1 MNERQ
6 FEDIIEKYPELLEEG
21 LIHKGRQ
28 VRIKGKAIDLLF
40 EDRHLQKLIVELKV
54 GPIKR
59 DHIGQIMDYEGHL
72 LFPDDPTVRIML
84 VGNRVPP
91 SFRQSLDYNGIEWRE
106 FAYVQLIN
114 FLKEKEDTNFLS
126 YFTDSEMKGIQHP
139 RKKEKKSKI
148 FAPAEKWVIDGIE
161 IENEEKARNLFKKIK
176 GEKVLNFLK
185 SLMGLLHKKMEICRA
200 VKNEF
205 KYWPANA
212 RRCSIYI
219 RPFSSKID
227 IYLETFSPSD
237 IHERN
242 KLKKVPLV
250 VTENIHNPADQF
262 KSVIIISE
270 EWLLE
275 HKDKKSEMLDFLN
288 NLIDDMM
295 QMH

>member
-6 FEDIIEKYPELLEEG
+6 FEDIIERYPELLEAG
-21 LIHKGRQ
+21 LILKGRQ
-28 VRIKGKAIDLLF
+28 VSIKGKFIDLLF
-40 EDRHLQKLIVELKV
+40 EDRHGQKLIVELKV

-59 DHIGQIMDYEGHL
+59 DHIGQVMDYEGHL

-84 VGNRVPP
+84 VGNRVPNN
-91 SFRQSLDYNGIEWRE
+91 FRQSLDYHGVEWRE

-114 FLKEKEDTNFLS
+114 FLKEKGDTNFLS
-126 YFTDSEMKGIQHP
+126 YFSDSETKGVQHR
-139 RKKEKKSKI
+139 RKKEIKSKNVVS
-148 FAPAEKWVIDGIE
+148 AEKWVINGIS

-185 SLMGLLHKKMEICRA
+185 TLMGSLNEKMEICRA
-200 VKNEF
+200 VKHEF
-205 KYWPANA
+205 KYWPPDG

-219 RPFSSKID
+219 RPFSNKID

-242 KLKKVPLV
+242 KLKKIPLT
-250 VTENIHNPADQF
+250 VTENTHNPADQF

-270 EWLLE
+270 ELLSE
-275 HKDKKSEMLDFLN
+275 HKDKKVDLLDFLN
-288 NLIDDMM
+288 NLIDDMI